1 LCVERLPPGLTGCQQ
16 PPCYFGD
23 MPIVFLGADF
33 QDAPLSLLEA
43 FEVHVD
49 EVRRKLS
56 ESPNFVH
63 GSVVVSTC
71 NRAEL
76 YVDSDFFQET
86 LDFLIELVA
95 EVLAERPEVIGKIFR
110 VHYGPSLT
118 RHLFAVTAGL
128 ESMVVGEGEIAAQ
141 MRKALH
147 RAREA
152 TQLTSDLD
160 ALFQRAFGVAKN
172 VWKATDLGKSGRSII
187 YTAMTLAS
195 ATVGEMAGKTA
206 LIVGTG
212 AYARV
217 VTAALKRAG
226 LSRIGV
232 FSRSGRSETFARS
245 HDIESVGID
254 SLGSF
259 LSEAELIV
267 SASGT
272 HGYAITATEVSL
284 AIAGGEQLS
293 AGRNTHRVFIDVA
306 LSRDIDPEVAR
317 LPQCTIITLD
327 LLRLHNPPEHQESL
341 LLADAMIERETENF
355 HHTLSERS
363 VEPAISALR
372 AHIENRV
379 LQEVDAVRKRAG
391 EDVASEVERALR
403 RVTNSLVHTPMTK
416 GKELARNGR
425 PDDYRQALELLFG
438 LDMSR
443 HV

>member
-1 LCVERLPPGLTGCQQ
+1 
-16 PPCYFGD
+16 

-43 FEVHVD
+43 FETHVGD
-49 EVRRKLS
+49 VRRRLADA
-56 ESPNFVH
+56 PNLVK

-76 YVDSDFFQET
+76 YVHSDFFQET

-110 VHYGPSLT
+110 VHYGSSLT

-141 MRKALH
+141 MRKALQSS
-147 RAREA
+147 RDDN
-152 TQLTSDLD
+152 QLTSELD
-160 ALFQRAFGVAKN
+160 VLFQRAFSVAKT
-172 VWKATDLGKSGRSII
+172 VWKGTDLGNSGRSII

-195 ATVGEMAGKTA
+195 ATMGEMAGKTA
-206 LIVGTG
+206 LVVGTG

-232 FSRSGRSETFARS
+232 FSRTGRAENFAKS
-245 HDIESVGID
+245 HGIEPVTAD
-254 SLGSF
+254 SLRGF
-259 LSEAELIV
+259 LAQAELVV
-267 SASGT
+267 SASGQ
-272 HGYAITATEVSL
+272 HGYAITAMEVSL
-284 AIAGGEQLS
+284 ALAAGE
-293 AGRNTHRVFIDVA
+293 ARDRVFIDVA
-306 LSRDIDPEVAR
+306 LSRDVDPEVAR

-341 LLADAMIERETENF
+341 LRAEALVDRETADF
-355 HHTLSERS
+355 QQTLSEKS

-372 AHIENRV
+372 AHIETRIAH
-379 LQEVDAVRKRAG
+379 EVDAVRKRAG
-391 EDVASEVERALR
+391 DEVAQEVERALR

-416 GKELARNGR
+416 GKELARDGR

-443 HV
+443 HA